1 MRKSVLVV
9 LAIGAICL
17 QSCTKDFWKHHGHGH
32 GHDDDDIIR
41 VVVDEGLEDEG
52 PNIIMSP
59 NKLVISFD
67 PSLSDPERQAIR
79 EEFSVTVT
87 ESCNCGDTNIERWTI
102 DTDVLEIERAVSR
115 LRGSSG
121 GNDVEGDQDFEIVL
135 PRVLGTFATAND
147 FDPNEQEG
155 IVNFVPGANDVN
167 IAVIDTGLDYL
178 NYDFGT
184 DLLYGV
190 PNSVCFDTFSGWNF
204 TEGTDN
210 VLDQHGHGTYVTKL
224 TMSVLEDAGVGYNI
238 LPLKAFN
245 GSGEGSLFNVICA
258 LGYVRDIQ
266 DKGGDIN
273 IVNASFGGAMLQED
287 IENHVVLNQILEDLK
302 NKNVLV
308 VASAGNKGIDNDA
321 GTMGHFISGNSA
333 DNIFAVGGYD
343 DTSGTIEVS
352 SESNYGNKSIDV
364 AVPFGGYGIELIN
377 ASNEIVQATLN
388 GTSYGAA
395 YISGFAGN
403 YSIMRGPVGVE
414 LKNEIL
420 DDGNFTDI
428 EPGLDGKIKDNKAII
443 VN

>member
-9 LAIGAICL
+9 LAIGAIGL

-41 VVVDEGLEDEG
+41 VVVDEGLEDQG

-67 PSLSDPERQAIR
+67 SGLSPNQRQEIR
-79 EEFSVTVT
+79 EDFSVTVT

-102 DTDVLEIERAVSR
+102 DTNELEIERAVSR

-135 PRVLGTFATAND
+135 PRVLGDFAGPND
-147 FDPNEQEG
+147 FDQGEQEG
-155 IVNFVPGANDVN
+155 VVEFVPEGDEVN
-167 IAVIDTGLDYL
+167 IAVIDTGLDYIT
-178 NYDFGT
+178 YDFGT
-184 DLLYGV
+184 SPFLYNAE
-190 PNSVCFDTFSGWNF
+190 PSCFDTYSGWNF
-204 TEGTDN
+204 ITETND
-210 VLDQHGHGTYVTKL
+210 VIDRHGHGTYVTKL
-224 TMSVLEDAGVGYNI
+224 TMSVLEDAGVEYNI
-238 LPLKAFN
+238 LPLKVFN

-266 DKGGDIN
+266 SNGGDIN

-287 IENHVVLNQILEDLK
+287 IEQHVVLNQILEDLK
-302 NKNVLV
+302 SKDVLV
-308 VASAGNKGIDNDA
+308 VASAGNKGEDNDA
-321 GTMGHFISGNSA
+321 GAIGHFISGNSA
-333 DNIFAVGGYD
+333 ENIFAVGGYD
-343 DTSGTIEVS
+343 DTSGSIEVS
-352 SESNYGNKSIDV
+352 SESNFGNKSIDV
-364 AVPFGGYGIELIN
+364 AVPFGGYGVELLN
-377 ASNEIVQATLN
+377 ASNEVVQATLT

-403 YSIMRGPVGVE
+403 YYIMQGSEGVD
-414 LKNEIL
+414 LKDDIL
-420 DDGNFTDI
+420 DDSNFTDT
-428 EPGLDGKIKDNKAII
+428 ESGLDGKIKDSKAII